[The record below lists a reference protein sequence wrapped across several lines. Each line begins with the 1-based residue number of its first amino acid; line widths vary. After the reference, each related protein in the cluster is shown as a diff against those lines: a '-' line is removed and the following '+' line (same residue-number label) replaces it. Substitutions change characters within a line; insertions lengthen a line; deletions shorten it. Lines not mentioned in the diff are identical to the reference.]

1 MENLLEAH
9 SSDLMILTLVLL
21 VVIAL
26 IVLVPQ
32 LLRAHL
38 KTLEQRH
45 IERTKAL
52 DLGIPMPPLDDRAR
66 AAGRTALLV
75 PSVTIISASTVTCF
89 LVAYRSESLLAVTIS
104 VWSVAGIVC
113 LAAITGS
120 VALLGRL
127 AQLESG
133 EEEEEGGR
141 RLAS

>member
-1 MENLLEAH
+1 MEKFLEQH
-9 SSDLMILTLVLL
+9 SSELTILTLVLL

-45 IERTKAL
+45 IERSKAL
-52 DLGIPMPPLDDRAR
+52 DLGIALPPLDDRAR

-75 PSVTIISASTVTCF
+75 PSVTVISASTVTCF
-89 LVAYRSESLLAVTIS
+89 LAAYRSDNLFAVAIS

-127 AQLESG
+127 AQLESN
-133 EEEEEGGR
+133 EEEEEGSH
-141 RLAS
+141 RLVS